1 MNNKDLA
8 LTYAEKISR
17 AIEQQQ
23 YEQAIEEIQDL
34 RPIDIADLLALIEP
48 KLAWQLL
55 AHLPNRSTIFAYLD
69 PDSQVALAYVFPRAI
84 LAKIVGEMPSDER
97 TDLYKRLSQDQRDVL
112 LPALAQAK
120 REDIRRLSA
129 YEEGTAGALMSS
141 DYAT

>member
-17 AIEQQQ
+17 AIEQQRD
-23 YEQAIEEIQDL
+23 EHAIEELQNQ

-55 AHLPNRSTIFAYLD
+55 AHLPTRSTIFAYLD

-97 TDLYKRLSQDQRDVL
+97 TDL
-112 LPALAQAK
+112 
-120 REDIRRLSA
+120 
-129 YEEGTAGALMSS
+129 
-141 DYAT
+141 

>member
-84 LAKIVGEMPSDER
+84 LAKIVGE
-97 TDLYKRLSQDQRDVL
+97 RLEMMLHRELLDVTEARKMAVYPL
-112 LPALAQAK
+112 MKKA
-120 REDIRRLSA
+120 RLVP
-129 YEEGTAGALMSS
+129 
-141 DYAT
+141 